1 MSHDPS
7 EIILICWFGA
17 QDTFL
22 IIMLLQR
29 LKCLIIMLLQCL
41 IAMFKPVVRL
51 NIFVDSVMNRKF
63 KRTAFIWII
72 FCNNIKGFTVT
83 FEYFNASLLSKSIHL
98 LKNIWHQTFEFYSM
112 LYKYIHLFFALTGP
126 PKTSPVGA
134 SLSLIRWWVFFF
146 FFCSCLKPAR
156 NRYHVPKTSFPVL

>member
-1 MSHDPS
+1 
-7 EIILICWFGA
+7 
-17 QDTFL
+17 
-22 IIMLLQR
+22 MLLQR

-98 LKNIWHQTFEFYSM
+98 LKTSDTKLLNSTVCYINTYIYFLHWLGHQKKPCWCQSILDLVDLVVFC
-112 LYKYIHLFFALTGP
+112 LLFLLKSSKKP
-126 PKTSPVGA
+126 LPCSKNQ
-134 SLSLIRWWVFFF
+134 L
-146 FFCSCLKPAR
+146 SCLIVRFKMIFF
-156 NRYHVPKTSFPVL
+156 VPWNTKDHPGTHFSM

>member
-22 IIMLLQR
+22 IIMLLQH

-72 FCNNIKGFTVT
+72 FCNNIKVFTVT

-98 LKNIWHQTFEFYSM
+98 LKTSDTKLLNSTVC
-112 LYKYIHLFFALTGP
+112 YINTCIIFFIDWATKKKPCWCQSILDLV
-126 PKTSPVGA
+126 VG
-134 SLSLIRWWVFFF
+134 LFFF
-146 FFCSCLKPAR
+146 FFPA
-156 NRYHVPKTSFPVL
+156 